1 MLRRNL
7 LRLHANFHAPATT
20 PANFDATSWMQ
31 KRAPNV
37 NAVSIVALATA
48 AAALGAVAVLARR

>member
-1 MLRRNL
+1 MLCRNL

-31 KRAPNV
+31 KRAPEV
-37 NAVSIVALATA
+37 NALSMIALATA